1 MSDIDVIVER
11 TILAAR
17 EASLE
22 LKFGR
27 VKSLKGRTAVITLDG
42 VDVPSVPV
50 MASYNAKAGDL
61 AWLLQQGS
69 TLIAI
74 GCTKAGG

>member
-1 MSDIDVIVER
+1 MSDIDVIVDR
-11 TILAAR
+11 TIQAAR
-17 EASLE
+17 EAALE

-27 VKSLKGRTAVITLDG
+27 VKSLKGRTAVVTLDG
-42 VDVPSVPV
+42 VDVPGVPV
-50 MASYNAKAGDL
+50 IASYNAKAGDL

-69 TLIAI
+69 TLVAI